1 MTAARG
7 LAVGRFQPFHL
18 GHLDLVRQILSECD
32 GAIIAV
38 ASSQFNYIRKDP
50 FTAGE
55 RIEMIHESLQ
65 ESELDASRCVITAVE
80 NQPNVATWAAYLE
93 AALPRFERVYSGN
106 EYVRMLLSGRHKVVT
121 PRLHRRESYSSTRI
135 RDLMARGVGWEE
147 YVPPAVARIMRR
159 IGGSE
164 RVRVIYSADSVPT
177 EH

>member
-93 AALPRFERVYSGN
+93 AALPQV
-106 EYVRMLLSGRHKVVT
+106 
-121 PRLHRRESYSSTRI
+121 
-135 RDLMARGVGWEE
+135 
-147 YVPPAVARIMRR
+147 
-159 IGGSE
+159 
-164 RVRVIYSADSVPT
+164 
-177 EH
+177 